1 MPRVI
6 VWVVAVIEL
15 LDPAKGNAVRL
26 MINPQGQKALAVDI
40 SYSIAE

>member
-1 MPRVI
+1 VVVVI
-6 VWVVAVIEL
+6 RF

-40 SYSIAE
+40 SYSIAQ